1 MVFIGIYPGLLF
13 SGMIHQQILQ
23 FGVLCELKAVLNVF
37 LPARRRPSGLV
48 VSGVCLCVCVCV
60 RTVFVRKISQER
72 VHESPPNSV
81 GGSRG

>member
-60 RTVFVRKISQER
+60 RAHCFCPQDISR
-72 VHESPPNSV
+72 T
-81 GGSRG
+81 GSWITT